1 MLWIGRF
8 AVVKQIKVFA
18 VVLAVQCCA
27 GLAWAAQG
35 VAETEVSVAAA
46 QRVISAGGSIS
57 EWLVAMGAQPQL
69 VGVDTTS
76 LHPSSLQALPSIG
89 YQRQLAAEGVL
100 TLQPQILFGS
110 AEMGPPPVLAQLRA
124 AGVQIETLP
133 VDADLLAVSHSVRRM
148 GQLLGR
154 SAEAERVLQAFSQ
167 AMAQHNKQLD
177 KVEGE
182 TPRVLLVFSAG
193 QGNPLSA
200 GKNTVGDWLIEQ
212 SGGENL
218 ARHQGFKALSS
229 ESMLALNPQVIIVA
243 DRHNQGLAA
252 LETMLSSSPALRHT
266 DAVQKGRVI
275 AIDPTLLVGGL
286 GPRVPQQVA
295 ELIDAF
301 YPATTVQVAQKS
313 Q

>member
-1 MLWIGRF
+1 MLWIGRL
-8 AVVKQIKVFA
+8 AVVKQIKIFA
-18 VVLAVQCCA
+18 VVLVVQCGA
-27 GLAWAAQG
+27 GLAWAAED
-35 VAETEVSVAAA
+35 VADTAVPVAAV

-110 AEMGPPPVLAQLRA
+110 AEMGPPPVLEQLRA

-133 VDADLLAVSHSVRRM
+133 VDADLLAVRHSVRRM

-154 SAEAERVLQAFSQ
+154 SEQAEGVLQTFSQ
-167 AMAQHNKQLD
+167 ALALHQQQLAT
-177 KVEGE
+177 VQGE
-182 TPRVLLVFSAG
+182 RPRVLLLFSAG

-212 SGGENL
+212 AGGENL
-218 ARHQGFKALSS
+218 AVHQGFKALSS

-252 LETMLSSSPALRHT
+252 LETMLSSTPALRHT
-266 DAVQKGRVI
+266 DAVQKGRVL

-286 GPRVPQQVA
+286 GPRVPKQVA
-295 ELIDAF
+295 ALIDAF
-301 YPATTVQVAQKS
+301 YPATQVAQKGR
-313 Q
+313 